1 MPSSQNTTKNPT
13 ADQLYEALTRKLKKA
28 SSNIAK
34 RKLQSGEYVMH
45 KGRVMPASVLEEA
58 KAEHQ
63 GAIPLS
69 SVNRK
74 PVEPKPSAPLWI
86 GWKGT
91 GEWQGSRK
99 SITAGLVQASIRR
112 PMHVKGAA
120 LFRGKPQIENVHLE
134 NSRVDPKDGQ
144 LFAYDAKSGQMIP
157 VISDGRTLI
166 QRSRRVKGR
175 QHTALQAARKAK

>member
-34 RKLQSGEYVMH
+34 RKLESGEYVMH

-58 KAEHQ
+58 KAERQ

-74 PVEPKPSAPLWI
+74 PVEPRPFAP
-86 GWKGT
+86 KGT

-99 SITAGLVQASIRR
+99 SITAALVQASIRR
-112 PMHVKGAA
+112 PMHVRGAA
-120 LFRGKPQIENVHLE
+120 LFRGKLQIEDVHFE

-166 QRSRRVKGR
+166 QRSRRTKGR
-175 QHTALQAARKAK
+175 QHTALHAARKAK